1 MFQKIED
8 KVKELLIKP
17 VWNTQPNHGELV
29 EPLQEFQ
36 EFQDQVPTDQVK
48 PLSVTCVEK
57 VECSLH

>member
-1 MFQKIED
+1 MSLKTED
-8 KVKELLIKP
+8 KDKELTSML
-17 VWNTQPNHGELV
+17 VWNTQLNLGEPE

-36 EFQDQVPTDQVK
+36 EFQDQEPTDLDK